1 MKHDKFDKQA
11 FKEEVERDVKGAY
24 GVVNECTIFY
34 EAMAKVEGVAAQW
47 QFSNKAAEAECWKYI
62 LTLANRCFSF
72 IWGIRDKNG
81 KIFEDGAEEYAKEH
95 LNDPSGCPNC
105 DSKWKN
111 CHWPDLDFKARMV
124 GMRFYKA
131 LLDLRHAKKTL
142 DALSEVVAAPTGM
155 EINRA
160 IASDEHLDE
169 EAKNALINMV
179 QALFHSK
186 I

>member
-1 MKHDKFDKQA
+1 
-11 FKEEVERDVKGAY
+11 
-24 GVVNECTIFY
+24 
-34 EAMAKVEGVAAQW
+34 
-47 QFSNKAAEAECWKYI
+47 
-62 LTLANRCFSF
+62 
-72 IWGIRDKNG
+72 
-81 KIFEDGAEEYAKEH
+81 
-95 LNDPSGCPNC
+95 
-105 DSKWKN
+105 
-111 CHWPDLDFKARMV
+111 MV